1 MRTYGKPQIK
11 ATSTC
16 PSANSSKDCPTS
28 RVVWR
33 PTLSPTYL
41 AMCAYVEYIMGER
54 NVAKRIGVVLSL
66 MRHPLVVPRT
76 APLVILSAAKDL
88 SAALLLPILNFSNQ
102 QETLYVSPLHVL
114 PAQDATPSQ
123 VSIYLPELF
132 FPRLLPLHARSGAL
146 RHSKYQCS

>member
-1 MRTYGKPQIK
+1 MRTLGKPLIK

-28 RVVWR
+28 RVVWQ

-54 NVAKRIGVVLSL
+54 NVAKRIDVVLSL
-66 MRHPLVVPRT
+66 MRHPLVV
-76 APLVILSAAKDL
+76 PLVILSAAKDL
-88 SAALLLPILNFSNQ
+88 SAALAASPLLPILNFSNQ
-102 QETLYVSPLHVL
+102 QETLYVSPLHAL

-132 FPRLLPLHARSGAL
+132 FPRLLPLHARSGPL